1 MNTPVNQAAPL
12 VEKEEIPSFHFG
24 KDDVLK
30 DPEARKKRMWDL
42 NRASML
48 GNAYRGK
55 VEITFKT
62 LEGLLKRVDTT
73 VWAVD
78 DMYMTL
84 KAGCAIPIASIIGIE
99 FF

>member
-1 MNTPVNQAAPL
+1 MKATANRIPM
-12 VEKEEIPSFHFG
+12 VEKEMIPFFHFNQY
-24 KDDVLK
+24 DVLENT
-30 DPEARKKRMWDL
+30 EARKKRMWDL

-48 GNAYRGK
+48 GNGYRGK

-62 LEGLLKRVDTT
+62 AEGELKRVDTT

-78 DMYMTL
+78 DKYMTL
-84 KAGCAIPIASIIGIE
+84 KAGCFIPINSIVGVE